1 MTAGL
6 GMARDGCIMKRCRP
20 LLRGK
25 FPFSGKAV
33 SAHGQRPDEPV
44 KCRHGQSP
52 EVMNQEVDGRS
63 QHGRLYSGLF
73 MSEINSL
80 QTVS

>member
-1 MTAGL
+1 
-6 GMARDGCIMKRCRP
+6 
-20 LLRGK
+20 
-25 FPFSGKAV
+25 
-33 SAHGQRPDEPV
+33 
-44 KCRHGQSP
+44 
-52 EVMNQEVDGRS
+52 MNQEVDGRS